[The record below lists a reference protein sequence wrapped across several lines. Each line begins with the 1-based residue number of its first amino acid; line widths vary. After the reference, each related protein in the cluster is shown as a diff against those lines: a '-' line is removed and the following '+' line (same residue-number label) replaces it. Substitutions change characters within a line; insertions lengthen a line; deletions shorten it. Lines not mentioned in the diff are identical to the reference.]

1 MNQTASGLCCRL
13 KPLDPVVCNAS
24 NKGLQTPPNTWDT
37 PHIGGVLLLLLLLQ
51 APCPTLNAASAYA
64 EALTAATSPSAACA
78 AAAWSLDASWSVEH
92 QQQPQ

>member
-37 PHIGGVLLLLLLLQ
+37 PHIGGVLLLLLLLLLLQ
-51 APCPTLNAASAYA
+51 G
-64 EALTAATSPSAACA
+64 
-78 AAAWSLDASWSVEH
+78 
-92 QQQPQ
+92 Q